1 MKKMIIQG
9 GNRLSGEVTIG
20 GAKNSTVALIPAAIL
35 ADTPVEVDTVP
46 DILDVHNLMIILESM
61 NVKSE
66 FSHGVLDIDPTQIV
80 EAELPSKAIKSLRA
94 SYYFMGALL
103 GRFHRATLTFPGG
116 DNIGP
121 RPIDQHLKAFK
132 ALGATV
138 SEEKGTVHLDAPNGL
153 HGSRIF
159 LDMVSVGATINATL
173 AAVRAEGTTI
183 IENAAREPEIID
195 LATFLNNMGAKIR
208 GAGTDTIRITGVKT
222 LQSMNT
228 HTIIA
233 DRIEA
238 GTYLSLA
245 AALGDGVMI
254 HNVIP
259 EHLESFT
266 SKMIEMGVEL
276 QIDSDKIYV
285 PKSSHLHPVT
295 VKTMPFPGFATDLQQ
310 PLTPLMS
317 LADCDSTIVDT
328 IYPKRVKHI
337 SQLQKMG
344 MKIEAHD
351 GMIIVKHTEKLHG
364 AEVSAGEIRAGA
376 ALTIAGLMADGQT
389 VINNAGN
396 ILRGYD
402 RIVWKLN
409 RLHANVSIEDDSSVK
424 IGQKLRTSLN
434 RGILLE
440 LIIYVSGNDSWQ
452 KERNKL

>member
-1 MKKMIIQG
+1 MKRMIIQG
-9 GNRLSGEVTIG
+9 ENRLSGEVTIG

-35 ADTPVEVDTVP
+35 ADTPVEFDTVP

-61 NVKSE
+61 NVKSS
-66 FSHGVLDIDPTQIV
+66 FTHGFLEIDPTQII

-132 ALGATV
+132 ALGAFV
-138 SEEKGTVHLDAPNGL
+138 SENNGTVHLDAPNGL
-153 HGSRIF
+153 HGTRIF
-159 LDMVSVGATINATL
+159 LDMVSVGATINTIL
-173 AAVRAEGTTI
+173 ASVRAEGTTV
-183 IENAAREPEIID
+183 IENAAKEPEIID
-195 LATFLNNMGAKIR
+195 LATFLNNMGAQIR
-208 GAGTDTIRITGVKT
+208 GAGTDTIRITGVDT

-233 DRIEA
+233 DRIES
-238 GTYLSLA
+238 GTYLAMA
-245 AALGDGVMI
+245 AAVGDGVMV

-266 SKMIEMGVEL
+266 SKMIEMGVDL

-285 PKSSHLHPVT
+285 PRVKHLKAIH

-317 LADCDSTIVDT
+317 LAEGDSTVVDT

-337 SQLQKMG
+337 PELQKMG

-351 GMIIVKHTEKLHG
+351 GMIVIKHTDHLHG
-364 AEVSAGEIRAGA
+364 AEVTAGEIRAGA
-376 ALTIAGLMADGQT
+376 SLTIAGLMAEGTT

-409 RLHANVSIEDDSSVK
+409 RLGAKVSIEDDSSVK
-424 IGQKLRTSLN
+424 I
-434 RGILLE
+434 
-440 LIIYVSGNDSWQ
+440 
-452 KERNKL
+452 